1 MRLGTLFG
9 LLYLVTYLTFGVLG
23 LQREA
28 EERRLPRWVLFL
40 MMATFPLTALGAFA
54 YLAEVEAPTV
64 ALAWRGV
71 FLLILASNGAEAS
84 LAYQALLREHEAA
97 GDEPDTRRASVL
109 AVALS
114 YLFLELPAVV
124 MNFRFAFP

>member
-1 MRLGTLFG
+1 MPLGTLLG

-28 EERRLPRWVLFL
+28 RERRLPRWALLAMLV
-40 MMATFPLTALGAFA
+40 TFPLTALGAFA
-54 YLAEVEAPTV
+54 YLAELDSPGLS
-64 ALAWRGV
+64 LAWRGV
-71 FLLILASNGAEAS
+71 FLLIVASNGAEAS

-97 GDEPDTRRASVL
+97 GEEAETRRASVL

-114 YLFLELPAVV
+114 YLLLELPAVV